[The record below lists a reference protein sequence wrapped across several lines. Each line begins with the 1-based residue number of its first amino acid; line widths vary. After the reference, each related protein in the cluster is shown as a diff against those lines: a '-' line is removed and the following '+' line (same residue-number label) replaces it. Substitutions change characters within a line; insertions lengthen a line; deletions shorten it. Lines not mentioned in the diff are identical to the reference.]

1 MKKFLL
7 SLAMVLGLVSYAT
20 AGTIS
25 FTMDQVTL
33 KESGSYDP
41 NNNPIITGFTFEN
54 IDANINSGSNK
65 TNVIYSKS
73 GKDVRLYANQALTV
87 STTDG
92 TNLTNIVFTIS
103 SNGKKRLTD
112 MTVNTGTCVSNGADT
127 WTVVWNGEASSV
139 TFTVGA
145 TSTLGTESGAGR
157 LAFSAMEVTTG
168 GAGIERSETPVIS
181 PEETTFSDEG
191 V

>member
-33 KESGSYDP
+33 KESGSYDS

-103 SNGKKRLTD
+103 
-112 MTVNTGTCVSNGADT
+112 
-127 WTVVWNGEASSV
+127 
-139 TFTVGA
+139 
-145 TSTLGTESGAGR
+145 
-157 LAFSAMEVTTG
+157 
-168 GAGIERSETPVIS
+168 
-181 PEETTFSDEG
+181 
-191 V
+191 